1 MQMECAGAVCEYMHC
16 IITIHN
22 NHPNMSMVSVVS
34 VITSRKDPTAHATLN
49 FLALSASNWLQ
60 HEQKKLG

>member
-1 MQMECAGAVCEYMHC
+1 MQMECAGAVCGYMHC

-34 VITSRKDPTAHATLN
+34 AIKLRKDPTATIN
-49 FLALSASNWLQ
+49 FLAFSALNWLQ
-60 HEQKKLG
+60 HEKKKFG

>member
-1 MQMECAGAVCEYMHC
+1 MQMECTGAVCGYMHC

-34 VITSRKDPTAHATLN
+34 VITSRKDPTATLN